1 MLREKIYIYL
11 FYKTISF
18 SLAPNLTVA
27 LTPSILNSDAA
38 DVDINLT
45 CTAIVEE
52 DIMLDEYEFIWMF
65 NDAPVNQSDGSI
77 NV

>member
-1 MLREKIYIYL
+1 MLREKYIYL

-27 LTPSILNSDAA
+27 LTPSIINSDAA

-45 CTAIVEE
+45 CTATVEE

-65 NDAPVNQSDGSI
+65 NDAPVDQSDGSI